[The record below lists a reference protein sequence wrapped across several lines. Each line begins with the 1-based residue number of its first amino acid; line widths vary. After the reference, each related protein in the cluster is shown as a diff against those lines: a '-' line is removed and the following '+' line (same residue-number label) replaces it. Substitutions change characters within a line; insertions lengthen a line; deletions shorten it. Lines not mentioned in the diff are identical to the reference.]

1 MNDDILAG
9 HWKEMRGTLKSWW
22 GNLTDDDFER
32 IGGQKDKLIGVI
44 QEKYGHTREY
54 AQSEVERRLNEY
66 GDQISSVG
74 SSGLSGAGGAA
85 EKAKGKALE
94 FGAAAASKARE
105 ATAGVAS
112 GLETAGSYLKGNK
125 VEKIAADV
133 GGLIRKYPVQWALAG
148 IGLVYLMF
156 RSRKR

>member
-9 HWKEMRGTLKSWW
+9 HWKEMRGALKSWW

-44 QEKYGHTREY
+44 QEKYGHTREQ
-54 AQSEVERRLNEY
+54 AHSEVERRLNEY
-66 GDQISSVG
+66 GDQISNIG
-74 SSGLSGAGGAA
+74 SSGVGGAT

-112 GLETAGSYLKGNK
+112 GLETAGSYLRENK
-125 VEKIAADV
+125 VENIAADV
-133 GGLIRKYPVQWALAG
+133 AGLIRKHPVRSVLIGAG
-148 IGLVYLMF
+148 IVYFLS
-156 RSRKR
+156 RSRNR